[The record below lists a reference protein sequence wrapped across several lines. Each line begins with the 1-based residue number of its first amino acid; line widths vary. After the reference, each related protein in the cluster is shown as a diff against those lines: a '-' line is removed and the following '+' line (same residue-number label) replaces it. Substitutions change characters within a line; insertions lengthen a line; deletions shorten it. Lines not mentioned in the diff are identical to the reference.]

1 LWRSRSGT
9 KRSQI
14 CLKRKYMTYRD
25 LTDNDKGSFK

>member
-14 CLKRKYMTYRD
+14 CLKRKYMTCRGLD
-25 LTDNDKGSFK
+25 T